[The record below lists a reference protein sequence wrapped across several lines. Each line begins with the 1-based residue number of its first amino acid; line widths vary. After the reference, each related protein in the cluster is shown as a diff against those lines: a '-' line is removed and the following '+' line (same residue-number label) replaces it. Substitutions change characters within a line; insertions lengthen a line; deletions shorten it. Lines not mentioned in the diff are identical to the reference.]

1 MQVHASQH
9 FNTCLYHG
17 KGRDSI
23 SSPSSLAAHSVVITS
38 YTMVANEC
46 GTIGTMQGNSEL
58 IDLASDDDEDTKGT
72 PITSTACP
80 ALHHST
86 RTMCFTTEIVFAP
99 NN

>member
-1 MQVHASQH
+1 MQVHASQN

-46 GTIGTMQGNSEL
+46 GTVGTIQGNSEL
-58 IDLASDDDEDTKGT
+58 IDLASDDEDDTKG
-72 PITSTACP
+72 
-80 ALHHST
+80 LHS
-86 RTMCFTTEIVFAP
+86 I
-99 NN
+99 NY